1 MAKAKP
7 PAITADPP
15 PAYDLPSRQD
25 AEPASATP
33 VPTPVVAATGVPA
46 AAPAATPAAQPDFT
60 LLAVLAGTALGLAAL
75 GALFAFLAWRRGGQE
90 DLKTQVGTLA
100 AEIQR
105 ADRTI
110 RDETATIRR
119 EADDRGVSLRSEL
132 TGQVVTLG
140 GSLSQGLNATRD
152 RVDARMDAFAKAQG
166 DASEALRAA
175 VGHSV
180 TGFGEAL
187 KQDFA
192 AFSASNDQRQQ
203 ALRETVERQL
213 AEMRAANEQKLEQM
227 RATVDEKLQG
237 TLEKRLGESFALVS
251 ERLENVQRGLGEM
264 QALALGVGDLKRVLT
279 NVKTRGGWG
288 EMQLGAVLSSL
299 LAAEQFAEQVAVTG
313 GSNRVDFAIRLPG
326 GEGGQPIWLPIDAKF
341 PVEDYE
347 RLIGAQELGDTAGIE
362 AAGKAIEQAIRIQAK
377 SISDKYVSPPA
388 TTDFAILYL
397 PGEGLFAEVIR
408 RVGLVDE
415 LQRKHRVAIAGP
427 TTLAALL
434 NSLQMGFRTLAI
446 QQRSSEVWRVLG
458 EAKAEFE
465 KYGQVWDKLKKQLE
479 TAQNTVDEAGK
490 RTKAVSRKLR
500 DVESIDTGPA
510 PLLLDDTED

>member
-1 MAKAKP
+1 MARPKP
-7 PAITADPP
+7 PAIAADPP
-15 PAYDLPSRQD
+15 PAYDLPSRPD
-25 AEPASATP
+25 EEPVGGP
-33 VPTPVVAATGVPA
+33 
-46 AAPAATPAAQPDFT
+46 PAATPAAAVIDVSADAPPVVPAPSPDLT
-60 LLAVLAGTALGLAAL
+60 LLVVLAGAALGLAAL
-75 GALFAFLAWRRGGQE
+75 GALFAFLGWKRGGQ
-90 DLKTQVGTLA
+90 GTLEGQIA
-100 AEIQR
+100 TLANEIQR
-105 ADRTI
+105 TDRTI
-110 RDETATIRR
+110 RDETATMRR

-140 GSLSQGLNATRD
+140 GSLTQGLNATRD

-175 VGHSV
+175 VGHAV
-180 TGFGEAL
+180 TGFGDAL

-203 ALRETVERQL
+203 ILRETVERQL

-227 RATVDEKLQG
+227 RATVEEKLQG

-313 GSNRVDFAIRLPG
+313 GANRVDFAIRLPG
-326 GEGGQPIWLPIDAKF
+326 GESGQPIWLPIDAKF

-347 RLIGAQELGDTAGIE
+347 RLIGAQELGDAAGID
-362 AAGKAIEQAIRIQAK
+362 AAGKSIEQAIRIQAK
-377 SISDKYVSPPA
+377 AISEKYLSPPA

-408 RVGLVDE
+408 RTGLVDE

-500 DVESIDTGPA
+500 DVETIDTGGA
-510 PLLLDDTED
+510 PMLLEDGDD